1 MIEQFDDSD
10 NSRSDS
16 FPHKYVKSM
25 TKLLKLI
32 ERFLSEPP
40 EIKFLEVNTLLEAF
54 GFREIRSTGS
64 HHIFRNDQGQNLVV
78 PKTGGKM
85 VKRTYIKQ
93 IIRLLDLEIW
103 YAEHKNT
110 K

>member
-1 MIEQFDDSD
+1 
-10 NSRSDS
+10 
-16 FPHKYVKSM
+16 M
-25 TKLLKLI
+25 TKLLKLV
-32 ERFLSEPP
+32 ERLLAEPP
-40 EIKFLEVNTLLEAF
+40 EIQFSDINTLLEAF

-103 YAEHKNT
+103 YAKHKNT

>member
-1 MIEQFDDSD
+1 MLKLIE
-10 NSRSDS
+10 
-16 FPHKYVKSM
+16 KIYVKSM
-25 TKLLKLI
+25 TKLLKLV
-32 ERFLSEPP
+32 ERLLAEPP
-40 EIKFLEVNTLLEAF
+40 EIKFSDINTLLKAF

-64 HHIFRNDQGQNLVV
+64 HHIFRNDQGQNQVV

-93 IIRLLDLEIW
+93 IIRVLDLEIW